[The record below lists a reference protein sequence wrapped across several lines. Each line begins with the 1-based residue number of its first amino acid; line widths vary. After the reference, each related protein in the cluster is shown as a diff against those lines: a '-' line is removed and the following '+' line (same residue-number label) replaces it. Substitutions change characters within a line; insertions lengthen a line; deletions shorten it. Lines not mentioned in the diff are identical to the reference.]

1 MRPQALRLEL
11 PAGLVLL
18 VLRHRTRA
26 AGRGVAH
33 QARGEGEYGCGARGG
48 RVIAAEAREEIA
60 EARGSHTREALA
72 RFLDGRR

>member
-1 MRPQALRLEL
+1 MA
-11 PAGLVLL
+11 
-18 VLRHRTRA
+18 RA
-26 AGRGVAH
+26 CPGRG
-33 QARGEGEYGCGARGG
+33 RSFDELGPEGSARGG